1 MDQLTTESAWV
12 CSGER
17 HCVPTFRGSQAFQD
31 LTLPFYSC
39 TVILKRVTFILL
51 ISNITN
57 IINITITNITNIM
70 YIAISNITNITNITI
85 SLTSNITN

>member
-12 CSGER
+12 CTGER
-17 HCVPTFRGSQAFQD
+17 HCVPAFRGSQAFQD

-51 ISNITN
+51 TSNITN
-57 IINITITNITNIM
+57 IINITIANINNIM
-70 YIAISNITNITNITI
+70 YVAISNITNITI
-85 SLTSNITN
+85 SLTSSITN